1 MLFKIGKWQTF
12 VTACLV
18 ILVINFILSMSAHIS
33 HIIGMMF
40 LFWHYIFIGFSI
52 VVLLAAV
59 FWRTA
64 RLAALGL
71 FFTTAV
77 CFSWPLLTDF
87 AANQGVPKEGLA
99 PPLKVVT
106 FNWLGRNTQL
116 NSVYD
121 WLSVEQPDILAIEE
135 FSGRAP
141 GVEDRL
147 YKLYP
152 SHTVKAND
160 VIILSKFPIVSQ
172 HVENIN
178 GRTVSVAAL
187 QTPYGEVVVYGIHA
201 PTLRSV
207 SDLAQRNGYLLQ
219 ESLRIHDKAPGRIML
234 GDFNATRWDPH
245 FRELVD
251 KNKLHE
257 QPRLF
262 PLATRVAVRHGNAAI
277 GSPIDHI
284 LVKGGRIANCRTGP
298 ALGSD
303 HLPLICDVSFPQI
316 PPHTG

>member
-1 MLFKIGKWQTF
+1 MPFKIGKWQT
-12 VTACLV
+12 VVAASLTVLA
-18 ILVINFILSMSAHIS
+18 INLILSQSANIS
-33 HIIGMMF
+33 HIVGMMF
-40 LFWHYIFIGFSI
+40 LFWHYIFIAFSVI
-52 VVLLAAV
+52 VLVAALLWKKV
-59 FWRTA
+59 
-64 RLAALGL
+64 RLPALGL
-71 FFTTAV
+71 FFTTAL
-77 CFSWPLLTDF
+77 CFSWPFLSDF
-87 AANQGVPKEGLA
+87 TANQAIPTENLGR
-99 PPLKVVT
+99 PLKVVT
-106 FNWLGRNTQL
+106 FNWLGGNSQL

-121 WLSVEQPDILAIEE
+121 WLSMEKPDILAIEE
-135 FSGRAP
+135 FSGKAA
-141 GVEDRL
+141 GVEERL

-187 QTPYGEVVVYGIHA
+187 QTPQGEVVVYGIHA
-201 PTLRSV
+201 PTLRTV

-219 ESLRIHDKAPGRIML
+219 EAQRIHDKAPGRIML

-251 KNKLHE
+251 KNGLHE

-262 PLATRVAVRHGNAAI
+262 PLATRVAVRHGDASV

-284 LVKGGRIANCRTGP
+284 LIKGGRIANCRTGP

-303 HLPLICDVSFPQI
+303 HLPLICDVSFPRI
-316 PPHTG
+316 P